1 MPLSI
6 AIVGAGIGGLT
17 AAATLRKA
25 GHHVEIYEKSHFSTE
40 VGAALVVAPNG
51 IRVLRTIDFSLENAR
66 GTPKSVFELRDGPK
80 FERVNAVELD
90 DAEERFGA
98 PLYTMQR
105 RDLHAELLRVVSTDI
120 NTDGVSA
127 AAIAA
132 DSINEGDTTESGR
145 EGGVPI
151 HRGRKVISADA
162 ECGILY
168 SEDGTEATADLIIA
182 ADGLHSV
189 LKSAVLKDEIESP
202 ARTGFSA
209 FRFQIPTEDLLSDER
224 FQELVKIK
232 GNGPS
237 VLADMRDQETMEH
250 MVWYD
255 CQNGEMQNFVGIHNR
270 FDSEGDDYKSMMLQ
284 RFGHFHPSLV
294 HVISKAPKVTIWP
307 LNIFAPVPRWNRGKI
322 LLIGDAAHP
331 MLPFSGQGANQA
343 IEDAG
348 ALGYLFDGVH
358 SADEIPTRIALF
370 EKVRR
375 LRVSRTQL
383 MSSVRVGK
391 EGEIQTEL
399 RRYADPLGADVP
411 QTFSERLAHDFG
423 FNVFD
428 KCREALRDHEALL
441 VSEKAPKDDKGFAYK
456 NTNYTAYGLK
466 AAA

>member
-1 MPLSI
+1 MTLNI

-40 VGAALVVAPNG
+40 LGAALVVAPNG
-51 IRVLRTIDFSLENAR
+51 IRVLRILNFSFENAR
-66 GTPKSVFELRDGPK
+66 STPKSVFELRDGPG
-80 FERVNAVELD
+80 FVRVGAVDLH

-105 RDLHAELLRVVSTDI
+105 RDLHAELLRIVNTSITTTDI
-120 NTDGVSA
+120 AT
-127 AAIAA
+127 
-132 DSINEGDTTESGR
+132 DSINEGVSTEPEH
-145 EGGVPI
+145 EGEVKI

-162 ECGILY
+162 ERGILY
-168 SEDGTEATADLIIA
+168 FEDGASVTADLIIA

-189 LKSAVLKDEIESP
+189 LKSVVLKDEVESP
-202 ARTGFSA
+202 AKTGFSA
-209 FRFQIPTEDLLSDER
+209 FRFQIPTEHLIGDER
-224 FQELVKIK
+224 FQDLVKIK

-237 VLADMRDQETMEH
+237 VLANTRDQETMEH

-270 FDSEGDDYKSMMLQ
+270 FESEDDDYKTMMLQ

-294 HVISKAPKVTIWP
+294 HVLSKAPNVTIWP

-358 SADEIPTRIALF
+358 SANEIPTRIALF

-399 RRYADPLGADVP
+399 RQYADPPGTDVP

-441 VSEKAPKDDKGFAYK
+441 VSERVPKGDESFAYK
-456 NTNYTAYGLK
+456 NTNYAAYGQET
-466 AAA
+466 AA